1 MIHEHDEWLHE
12 VGSDPAWQESF
23 YFNWADPGGKSFT
36 LARIGYRFATR
47 RTEALILS
55 LRDGAPDFLYAPIN
69 LRHEGP
75 CSDED
80 PRRGLRALGLC
91 VTLEESLRRWRL
103 QLQAR
108 DSMDVVFEASAPPF
122 DYNAD
127 GRKMAS
133 NMTGHHFEQS
143 GRVSGWTDFKGRRR
157 EIEAFGQRDKS
168 WGVRDWG
175 RLEGW
180 NWISGQFGEDLSFN
194 LTQTIEGGRTLDN
207 GFVHRDGANHAV
219 TQAHVTFRWGRQ
231 RHRPTEARLEIR
243 DAGGATHVIL
253 ARALASFP
261 LVGRAWIE
269 ETHACFEWDT
279 PTGRREGHGV
289 MEHVWRAGP
298 IALLERAPRVAHDL
312 WRALRR

>member
-1 MIHEHDEWLHE
+1 MISPQDEWLHP
-12 VGSDPAWQESF
+12 VGAGVHWQESF
-23 YFNWADPGGKSFT
+23 YFNWADPGGNSFT
-36 LARIGYRFATR
+36 LARIGYRFATG
-47 RTEALILS
+47 RTEALIVS

-69 LRHEGP
+69 LKHEGP

-80 PRRGLRALGLC
+80 PQRGLRALGFC
-91 VTLEESLRRWRL
+91 VTLEEPLRRWRL
-103 QLQAR
+103 ALEGR
-108 DSMDVVFEASAPPF
+108 DSMDVVFETCTPPF

-143 GRVSGWTDFKGRRR
+143 GCVSGWTNFKGRRR

-175 RLEGW
+175 HLEGW
-180 NWISGQFGEDLSFN
+180 NWISGQFGKDLSFN
-194 LTQTIEGGRTLDN
+194 LTQTIEGGRNFDN

-219 TQAHVTFRWGRQ
+219 TQADVAFQWGRQ

-243 DAGGATHVIL
+243 DEGGATHVIH

-269 ETHACFEWDT
+269 ETHARFEWET

-298 IALLERAPRVAHDL
+298 VELLQRVPRVAHDL
-312 WRALRR
+312 WRVLRR